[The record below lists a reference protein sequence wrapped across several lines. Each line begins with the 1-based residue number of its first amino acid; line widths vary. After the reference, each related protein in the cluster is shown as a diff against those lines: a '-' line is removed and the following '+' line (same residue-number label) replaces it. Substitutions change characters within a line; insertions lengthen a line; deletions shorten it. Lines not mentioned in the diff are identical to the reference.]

1 MDKTVE
7 AIRIVTIDFYLT
19 KPIQGLDSCYSE
31 LQNTVIKQVPIIRI
45 FGSNKD
51 GNKVCAHI
59 HGVFP
64 YLYIPFDEKEVDNT
78 GKYFQQLACSLDKA
92 INISLG
98 KGESVR
104 QYVYKILLVK
114 GIPFYGFHEKEVHF
128 LKIYLYHPGLIKRVA
143 NLLLNGA
150 IMNKS
155 FQPHESHIPYILQFM
170 IDHNLYGMS
179 QVFVPQELII
189 HRNENSSETDAL
201 QKLTLSSIE
210 FDMMAVHILNR
221 ALLYQKND
229 SNCVNP
235 GIASLWEDEKIRR
248 GCNTT
253 SELEPP
259 LSQIRDYVKLSRS
272 DEYFREIL
280 KSKLSE
286 RLLSDTII
294 EDQMN
299 STAEMERLIVMDC
312 EANEVEPQSKSQKS
326 KSSQSGSLF
335 SSSGSERHDEN
346 EDQSNDLDRTI
357 VNEELVMNLTQN
369 PLNVTLQEEDYEL
382 LRIMKEL
389 EENEGQALD
398 DDSALA
404 QCSQLP
410 RAETNE
416 NNKIFTQVKDIEEED
431 EDELDFT
438 MMNFDPDSQEELSP
452 QDLCKKWCVQL
463 QSPERPVRQS
473 SLKDMLDFF
482 QSEKVN
488 EKNAESYYN
497 DLYIHLLKAYSD
509 RFEVCR
515 SLAASVVSALMNHL
529 PKNSS
534 YLEYICSVLAQRLA
548 QAEMIEES
556 EEMRLQLVQQLIQL
570 VKKFKQNS
578 EDSDKEDLIL
588 KAYNDII
595 DILIRTIKDPYP
607 AIQKESCEVV
617 KLLAAGTPSFR
628 YRAEVLIKPMTFMLS
643 HRFSANRTIAIETM
657 SITALHIFT
666 NDDKVGNIIMDLS
679 KLLMDDVPS
688 VRRECGRAG
697 IRLGLEL
704 KDRYSHFS
712 KILPLIL
719 CCLTDEVESVREE
732 MQEGW
737 ERVGAQ
743 YYEENANDLKEYEL
757 TDVPPDNY
765 PSEIKRPTFGCR
777 QLVQRNLKMVNVIL
791 HEMEEWKENVRLHST
806 RLLGQVVIHSEKLFA
821 TQFID
826 TYPVLAKTCVD
837 PEKIV
842 AAEALLIAIYLGT
855 FLDYSTWG
863 DFVRR
868 QTTKHPN
875 LGNLKCFTVLFAAA
889 PNEEKLNDLQEIS
902 ETLCDSNICHNDKPE
917 YQLQLLQFVDI
928 LSEALLRIK
937 TEKSEESSVSE
948 VERNLYTIAM
958 KVMCLS
964 AENNEIQTLG
974 YEVLQK
980 ISTFSYTS
988 VEDLHQ
994 RYISYVLNQIEGL
1007 DIEVTEV
1014 IESILFL
1021 SGYIRISGLNL
1032 SNIAIYQPHII
1043 VALKNTCPEG
1053 QILTFKSIA
1062 EVMLKWSDKS
1072 LPDGETQDELPK
1084 LESFI
1089 KEVISP
1095 YLIWHAGQSA
1105 ETVRTMATAC
1115 LCSTV
1120 QGTAKNISQQLIE
1133 TFSGELIPLIE
1144 DCSIRTRAY
1153 AIRALLSAGPLE
1165 PEKLKPLIFQVL
1177 ARLDDPCAE
1186 VRELAAT
1193 CLGHLKPK
1201 IDEERKQEWYSTID
1215 QVIERMILH
1224 LESPEE
1230 KLKELLAK
1238 SLKIIGQDFDED
1250 ESDDF
1255 ASKTRNKDLTTALEN
1270 LTANFPQF
1278 DGGYDL
1284 RSTKS
1289 GSENR
1294 TKNISMQNKTWFNK
1308 NQPPK
1313 LQELKISV
1321 EKLKSNETSSN
1332 LNCTPTNNDIKKEE
1346 ISNIFSFDTNFLNKI
1361 ISSPIPGPSGVQKTD
1376 NSSTAHVTPEK
1387 FQSHVSPESDESEDD
1402 PLIQSFYD
1410 RTLIGTFAILDT
1422 LDLIGRTCELA
1433 KLFGIQFYEVLSRGS
1448 QFRVE
1453 SMMMRIAK
1461 ARNYVGVSPS
1471 VQQRAHMRAPEYL
1484 PLILEPQSR
1493 LFTDPLIVLDFQ
1505 SLYPSVIIGYNYC
1518 FSTCL
1523 GRVEHLGTKDEFEF
1537 GATKLKISP
1546 DIIDQLVEQNQITIS
1561 PCGVAFVTP
1570 DVRKGVLPQMLKEI
1584 LDTRL
1589 MVKQSMKIHKTNKV
1603 LQRVLHSRQLG
1614 LKLIANVTYGYTAAN
1629 FSGRMP
1635 CVEVGD
1641 SVVSKGRETL
1651 ERAIKFVEANKEWR
1665 AEVVYGDTDSLFIL
1679 LPGRDRASAFIIGQ
1693 EIAEAVTEDNPTPI
1707 KLKFEK
1713 VYQPCILQTKKR
1725 YVGYIYETPDQID
1738 PIYEAKGIETVRR
1751 DGCPIV
1757 AKTLEKTL
1765 RILFETLDV
1774 SAVKRYIN
1782 RQFTKI
1788 LRDEISIQ
1796 DLIFAK
1802 EFRGMNGYKPGA
1814 CVPAME
1820 LTKKWIQKDPRNIP
1834 LSGERVPFVIAN
1846 GPPGLPL
1853 IRLVRSPYELL
1864 ADKALKI
1871 NSFYYIT
1878 KVLVPPLNR
1887 CLLLIG
1893 ADVREWLSD
1902 LPRITKL
1909 TGATTTTDGSL
1920 VNFNYKK
1927 STIAQY
1933 FATTNCIVECGNQT
1947 VKPGFCTECLS
1958 NPQKS
1963 VVKLTANMMM
1973 LDRKMHQIEKICQS
1987 CCARSIH
1994 YECISLDCPV
2004 LYKLNTSKHNFT
2016 QIETLREFLETEFF

>member
-1 MDKTVE
+1 M
-7 AIRIVTIDFYLT
+7 
-19 KPIQGLDSCYSE
+19 S
-31 LQNTVIKQVPIIRI
+31 IKYCWSRE
-45 FGSNKD
+45 
-51 GNKVCAHI
+51 C
-59 HGVFP
+59 
-64 YLYIPFDEKEVDNT
+64 E
-78 GKYFQQLACSLDKA
+78 C
-92 INISLG
+92 
-98 KGESVR
+98 
-104 QYVYKILLVK
+104 VYNLIMKFTNVLLFR
-114 GIPFYGFHEKEVHF
+114 PFYGFHEKEVHF
-128 LKIYLYHPGLIKRVA
+128 LKIYLYHPGLIKRAA

-189 HRNENSSETDAL
+189 HRKENSSETDAL

-229 SNCVNP
+229 INCVNP

-259 LSQIRDYVKLSRS
+259 LSQIREYVKLSRS

-280 KSKLSE
+280 KLKLSE
-286 RLLSDTII
+286 RPLSDTII

-438 MMNFDPDSQEELSP
+438 MMNFDPD
-452 QDLCKKWCVQL
+452 
-463 QSPERPVRQS
+463 
-473 SLKDMLDFF
+473 
-482 QSEKVN
+482 
-488 EKNAESYYN
+488 
-497 DLYIHLLKAYSD
+497 
-509 RFEVCR
+509 
-515 SLAASVVSALMNHL
+515 
-529 PKNSS
+529 
-534 YLEYICSVLAQRLA
+534 
-548 QAEMIEES
+548 
-556 EEMRLQLVQQLIQL
+556 
-570 VKKFKQNS
+570 
-578 EDSDKEDLIL
+578 
-588 KAYNDII
+588 
-595 DILIRTIKDPYP
+595 
-607 AIQKESCEVV
+607 
-617 KLLAAGTPSFR
+617 
-628 YRAEVLIKPMTFMLS
+628 
-643 HRFSANRTIAIETM
+643 
-657 SITALHIFT
+657 
-666 NDDKVGNIIMDLS
+666 
-679 KLLMDDVPS
+679 
-688 VRRECGRAG
+688 
-697 IRLGLEL
+697 
-704 KDRYSHFS
+704 
-712 KILPLIL
+712 
-719 CCLTDEVESVREE
+719 
-732 MQEGW
+732 
-737 ERVGAQ
+737 
-743 YYEENANDLKEYEL
+743 
-757 TDVPPDNY
+757 
-765 PSEIKRPTFGCR
+765 
-777 QLVQRNLKMVNVIL
+777 
-791 HEMEEWKENVRLHST
+791 
-806 RLLGQVVIHSEKLFA
+806 
-821 TQFID
+821 
-826 TYPVLAKTCVD
+826 
-837 PEKIV
+837 
-842 AAEALLIAIYLGT
+842 
-855 FLDYSTWG
+855 
-863 DFVRR
+863 
-868 QTTKHPN
+868 
-875 LGNLKCFTVLFAAA
+875 
-889 PNEEKLNDLQEIS
+889 
-902 ETLCDSNICHNDKPE
+902 
-917 YQLQLLQFVDI
+917 
-928 LSEALLRIK
+928 
-937 TEKSEESSVSE
+937 
-948 VERNLYTIAM
+948 
-958 KVMCLS
+958 
-964 AENNEIQTLG
+964 
-974 YEVLQK
+974 
-980 ISTFSYTS
+980 
-988 VEDLHQ
+988 
-994 RYISYVLNQIEGL
+994 
-1007 DIEVTEV
+1007 
-1014 IESILFL
+1014 
-1021 SGYIRISGLNL
+1021 
-1032 SNIAIYQPHII
+1032 
-1043 VALKNTCPEG
+1043 
-1053 QILTFKSIA
+1053 
-1062 EVMLKWSDKS
+1062 
-1072 LPDGETQDELPK
+1072 
-1084 LESFI
+1084 
-1089 KEVISP
+1089 
-1095 YLIWHAGQSA
+1095 
-1105 ETVRTMATAC
+1105 
-1115 LCSTV
+1115 
-1120 QGTAKNISQQLIE
+1120 
-1133 TFSGELIPLIE
+1133 
-1144 DCSIRTRAY
+1144 
-1153 AIRALLSAGPLE
+1153 
-1165 PEKLKPLIFQVL
+1165 
-1177 ARLDDPCAE
+1177 
-1186 VRELAAT
+1186 
-1193 CLGHLKPK
+1193 
-1201 IDEERKQEWYSTID
+1201 
-1215 QVIERMILH
+1215 
-1224 LESPEE
+1224 
-1230 KLKELLAK
+1230 
-1238 SLKIIGQDFDED
+1238 FDED

-1289 GSENR
+1289 GSDNR

-1313 LQELKISV
+1313 LQELKIIV
-1321 EKLKSNETSSN
+1321 EKLKSNEILSS
-1332 LNCTPTNNDIKKEE
+1332 LNCTPTNNGIKKEE
-1346 ISNIFSFDTNFLNKI
+1346 NSNIFSFDTDFLNKI
-1361 ISSPIPGPSGVQKTD
+1361 ITSPIPGPSGVQKTH
-1376 NSSTAHVTPEK
+1376 NFSTAHVTPDK
-1387 FQSHVSPESDESEDD
+1387 FQSHVSHESDESEDD

-1410 RTLIGTFAILDT
+1410 RTLMFDASIIFSSDSDFNDDNLSIEPQKDEKIVICPKCEPPSVDEVQKSMFEFYEAKKPVYKDFNDVTKKREVGHNILHITGDCLKACPSFESEVLEINNQGSIINELRREKYKDITGTQKNLPSIEKINEYLIKDDVVILDTIHKPPTVNEAKRWVKARQNQSDDNKEIFERPKNIEDDSPAKAKLEKPMNVMIPEKDDDLDTSVIDSSLNESSFSASIEMSDRKRKQEKFAFNVSSKSPLSLILDEENTNLDNQRSATPNTSRNSLSYIRRRKRSRLSLSKKLHIQRAIAESPDLGVSILNDDSSPATSQTSQSSNQSNDTSEIRNSVESATSRLNLNSTYGFSLTSTDASILDKSQHFKVDLENLKTANAKCEYTFLTVINLELHVQTRADLKPDPIMDSITALFYTIHNDVPENVSISQSKTGMIVYGLSELEINIFKRSDLKADILVVTSETALFEHFIELVRHWDPDIFAGYEIERSSWGYLIDRGNVLDFDMVSLLSRILPQDYRRGNKEMPQNFEENPGQDREYESDIQIRGRILLNVWRLIRHEIALTSYTFENVMYHIMHQRCALHSFKFFTNCWNNPKTMWIVADYYLSKIRGTFAILDT

-1471 VQQRAHMRAPEYL
+1471 VQQRAYMRAPEYL

-1546 DIIDQLVEQNQITIS
+1546 DILDQLVEQNQITIS

-1725 YVGYIYETPDQID
+1725 YVGYMYETPDQID

-1820 LTKKWIQKDPRNIP
+1820 LTKKWILKDPRNIP

-1853 IRLVRSPYELL
+1853 IRLVRSPHELL

-1963 VVKLTANMMM
+1963 VVKLTSNMMM